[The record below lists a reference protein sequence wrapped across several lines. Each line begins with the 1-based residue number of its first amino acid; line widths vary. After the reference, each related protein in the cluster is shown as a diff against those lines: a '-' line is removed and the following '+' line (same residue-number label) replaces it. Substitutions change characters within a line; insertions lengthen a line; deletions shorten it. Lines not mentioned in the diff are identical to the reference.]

1 MGVIRSL
8 LNKMVKNMNKKEKTA
23 KNKCGFDRNG
33 NAFPTSDIVMMNR
46 LINLSVCKAG
56 LAEWSM
62 HQSEKLERSQPLVG
76 SKCLTRFPHPAHVP
90 N

>member
-1 MGVIRSL
+1 MKIT
-8 LNKMVKNMNKKEKTA
+8 NKKEKTA
-23 KNKCGFDRNG
+23 KNKRGFDRNDKCLS
-33 NAFPTSDIVMMNR
+33 NLNKLYTQKF
-46 LINLSVCKAG
+46 INFSGAKAG

-62 HQSEKLERSQPLVG
+62 RQSEKLERSQPLVG